1 MARPPSNQ
9 VEGEVLEEVR
19 QASLSA
25 RQAFELMD
33 GCGVVR
39 RVVGRAISIF
49 LMDEV
54 NKAVGTV
61 STNFVQMPLEHVVES
76 FQLIGCTLTHLCAP
90 NPIIPGVQQHLL
102 ALHQCPWRC
111 FPVTQCVVLSKNE
124 ARTHHPTDRS

>member
-1 MARPPSNQ
+1 MARPPSSQ

-39 RVVGRAISIF
+39 RVVGRAISNVF
-49 LMDEV
+49 MDEV

-61 STNFVQMPLEHVVES
+61 STNFVQMPLEHVVKS
-76 FQLIGCTLTHLCAP
+76 FQLIGWCTLTHLC
-90 NPIIPGVQQHLL
+90 
-102 ALHQCPWRC
+102 
-111 FPVTQCVVLSKNE
+111 TQP
-124 ARTHHPTDRS
+124 HHPRGSTASASISVRGVFSR